1 MKEANNVGTTVHSF
15 RCVSFIELSDLYLS
29 CDVTSVHV
37 PTLSGVGVT
46 NSGVEML
53 RMKGLNLS
61 RNSKW

>member
-15 RCVSFIELSDLYLS
+15 CCVSFIELSDLS
-29 CDVTSVHV
+29 RDVTSVHV

-46 NSGVEML
+46 NSGVKML